1 MGYLPVGITETDARS
16 AMLDLRRREVELE
29 ERRYADSKKSRV
41 WENLIRAAGVAIPV
55 LTFFGFQQYFAAQ
68 RKKKR

>member
-1 MGYLPVGITETDARS
+1 MSYLPTGSTETDARNE
-16 AMLDLRRREVELE
+16 MLDLRRREVELAE
-29 ERRYADSKKSRV
+29 LRYAESKKSRV